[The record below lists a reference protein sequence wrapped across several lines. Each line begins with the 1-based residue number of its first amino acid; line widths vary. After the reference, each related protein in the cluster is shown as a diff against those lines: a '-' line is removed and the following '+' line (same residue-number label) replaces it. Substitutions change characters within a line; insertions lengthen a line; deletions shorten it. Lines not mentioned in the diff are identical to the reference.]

1 MGKEEAG
8 DGKEG
13 RELLDFLAGDQ
24 KQIVLKPGIVGP
36 SVRSSRRG
44 RRGTLPFRFG
54 SAHVT
59 QQKWVRKQDPGRCRG
74 NINSP
79 WVRPAVAYRS
89 FARPKTAGG
98 HFDLL
103 NFHTFLRDLGDD
115 KGELKQHCSL
125 GFSKALASDLKL
137 EPLIRALT
145 LTPVDQHPC
154 SAIWKWLLLVAYKHL
169 TAPAATET
177 WQAKWGRANTSKN
190 ASYFYDLNLFTLW
203 RSRTTGGR
211 H

>member
-1 MGKEEAG
+1 MVCRIWRKFISLSACSLDKENSRLGMGKEEAG

-13 RELLDFLAGDQ
+13 KELLDFLAGDQ
-24 KQIVLKPGIVGP
+24 KHIVLKPGIVRP
-36 SVRSSRRG
+36 SVRRSRQG
-44 RRGTLPFRFG
+44 RRGTLPFRSG

-59 QQKWVRKQDPGRCRG
+59 QQNRVRKQDPGGCRG

-115 KGELKQHCSL
+115 KGELKQHCKS
-125 GFSKALASDLKL
+125 G
-137 EPLIRALT
+137 I
-145 LTPVDQHPC
+145 
-154 SAIWKWLLLVAYKHL
+154 
-169 TAPAATET
+169 
-177 WQAKWGRANTSKN
+177 
-190 ASYFYDLNLFTLW
+190 
-203 RSRTTGGR
+203 
-211 H
+211 

>member
-145 LTPVDQHPC
+145 LTPVDQHPR
-154 SAIWKWLLLVAYKHL
+154 SAIWK
-169 TAPAATET
+169 
-177 WQAKWGRANTSKN
+177 
-190 ASYFYDLNLFTLW
+190 
-203 RSRTTGGR
+203 
-211 H
+211 